1 MVLMTLALR
10 SSSHFLNL
18 GLEFIEFHSI
28 WVLDDLIS
36 SSSSP
41 SVGDPNEDVVTEF
54 ILGHKRGIIGMDL
67 VNECVK
73 S

>member
-10 SSSHFLNL
+10 SSSNFLNL
-18 GLEFIEFHSI
+18 GLEFIEFHFI

-36 SSSSP
+36 GSSSP
-41 SVGDPNEDVVTEF
+41 CVGDPNEEVITEF
-54 ILGHKRGIIGMDL
+54 ILGHKRSIIGLDS

>member
-18 GLEFIEFHSI
+18 GLDFIEFHSI
-28 WVLDDLIS
+28 WIFINLITG
-36 SSSSP
+36 SSSP
-41 SVGDPNEDVVTEF
+41 SVGGPNEEVVTEF
-54 ILGHKRGIIGMDL
+54 ILGHKRSIIGMYS